1 MFLQPRTWCTNE
13 CFRVD
18 NLFQLPSRF
27 PSPGSSPPLSP
38 LLPKGSL
45 TIVVL
50 VPLCRLQKEIHCWI
64 PLFHFEMGRLSS
76 SPWLCE
82 EVTHQERMLLNI
94 CMFMAL
100 DALSGGW
107 YPKVSC
113 RREKQVIPR
122 SLLLLRSQIS
132 EGRTK
137 ADLLGE
143 FVSYSPAIWEREQEW
158 GAGVDQL
165 TLTLVRCLVKSNGDR
180 PCSFSSWTSETTTY
194 VISSLHTL
202 VKSACRL

>member
-1 MFLQPRTWCTNE
+1 MNALGLITYSSC
-13 CFRVD
+13 
-18 NLFQLPSRF
+18 LHIF

-45 TIVVL
+45 PVVVL

-82 EVTHQERMLLNI
+82 EVTQQERMLLNI
-94 CMFMAL
+94 YKFMAL

-107 YPKVSC
+107 YPKISC
-113 RREKQVIPR
+113 RREKQGIPR
-122 SLLLLRSQIS
+122 SLLVLKSQIS
-132 EGRTK
+132 ERRTK
-137 ADLLGE
+137 DDLLGD
-143 FVSYSPAIWEREQEW
+143 FVSHSPAIWEREQEW
-158 GAGVDQL
+158 GGGADQL
-165 TLTLVRCLVKSNGDR
+165 TLTLVCCVVKRNGNG
-180 PCSFSSWTSETTTY
+180 PCSFSSWTSEKTTY